1 MRIIL
6 YAIIAIVGI
15 VYAVPRPMET
25 LNRYNV
31 VLVHGAAPETQGFE
45 SECNSGAIRDAY
57 TITTNYIV
65 KPDSFGW
72 NLGDAVGMCNNK
84 CSVRRSL
91 FEEAQEVRAGGQD
104 SLRNKRESQGTLY
117 RTIPSRNILI
127 AHSMGG
133 VASHEYVTDTDVYND
148 DVDKVIFK
156 KFCIGA

>member
-72 NLGDAVGMCNNK
+72 NLGDAVGMLGAYDRTFNPNK
-84 CSVRRSL
+84 DEDYNERSAKKL
-91 FEEAQEVRAGGQD
+91 TFWLDSAVFEDYQYQNDKIYMD
-104 SLRNKRESQGTLY
+104 STNY
-117 RTIPSRNILI
+117 RFS
-127 AHSMGG
+127 
-133 VASHEYVTDTDVYND
+133 
-148 DVDKVIFK
+148 
-156 KFCIGA
+156 